1 MANYPDQVVLIV
13 EDIADGL
20 VLGDFGQS
28 LLALSRGDI
37 QNGVFSALL
46 IDFKELKSDS
56 NLDVDDL
63 HLCEDI
69 ALLMKGTLSRDPLYV

>member
-1 MANYPDQVVLIV
+1 MAKNSHQVVLIV
-13 EDIADGL
+13 EDIAKRL
-20 VLGDFGQS
+20 VIGDFGHG

-56 NLDVDDL
+56 HLDVDDL
-63 HLCEDI
+63 HLCKDI
-69 ALLMKGTLSRDPLYV
+69 ALLMKGTLSRDLLYV

>member
-56 NLDVDDL
+56 NLDVEDL
-63 HLCEDI
+63 HLCENI